1 MQRKSEE
8 NAVNCLKFIF
18 VMAPETGF
26 YPHFTCMFSLFA
38 WRIYIMNMGCFSNE
52 ETKGNFLFKKA
63 NSPTEIELISS
74 SQQSKGNLILRKS
87 TLNIQW
93 KDWCWSS
100 NILATWCE
108 ELTHWKRYSCWKKLK
123 AREEGDD
130 RGWDGWMAS
139 LTQWIWVWG
148 NSGRQWLTEKP
159 GVLQVMG
166 LQRVRHD
173 LVTEQH

>member
-1 MQRKSEE
+1 
-8 NAVNCLKFIF
+8 
-18 VMAPETGF
+18 MAPETGF

-38 WRIYIMNMGCFSNE
+38 WRIYIMNTGCFSNE

-108 ELTHWKRYSCWKKLK
+108 ELTHWKKILVLEKV
-123 AREEGDD
+123 EGKRR
-130 RGWDGWMAS
+130 RGWQRMGWLDGITDSMDMS
-139 LTQWIWVWG
+139 LRKLRETVMDREAWCATSHGVAKSQT
-148 NSGRQWLTEKP
+148 WLSDWTTLTTYSNY
-159 GVLQVMG
+159 GM
-166 LQRVRHD
+166 
-173 LVTEQH
+173 